1 MTIESFTSCLEEFIM
16 EHDRLLVPGLGAFTA
31 GLQAATIS
39 DNGFTINPPY
49 RKLEFIYGEDLG
61 IGENEQYDFLYSQKE
76 KMDLEKVREELA
88 EIISEIKREVEAN
101 SLVELPGLGKLRS
114 LGDGH
119 LFFVMDK
126 DAQIYPE
133 GFALSSV
140 SLKNRVSS
148 IMEVMAA
155 PKPVEQPAAVAESP
169 KAADIPETDET
180 SKTAEATVIAEA
192 KETAEAPETAET
204 SETAVTSKTAETAE
218 ATETAGNAVS
228 KEPKIA
234 DGLARKK
241 KKMPV
246 VVKVILW
253 LLGIALLLLAGFM
266 ALAYFCPDF
275 IDTLLYSPEEIELLK
290 AL

>member
-16 EHDRLLVPGLGAFTA
+16 EHDRLLVPGLGSFTA

-61 IGENEQYDFLYSQKE
+61 IGENEQYDYLYSIKE

-140 SLKNRVSS
+140 SLKNRVSG
-148 IMEVMAA
+148 IPEVVAA
-155 PKPVEQPAAVAESP
+155 PKPVEQPVAATEGHN
-169 KAADIPETDET
+169 E
-180 SKTAEATVIAEA
+180 AEAS
-192 KETAEAPETAET
+192 ETAESSEPAE
-204 SETAVTSKTAETAE
+204 EAVL
-218 ATETAGNAVS
+218 
-228 KEPKIA
+228 KEQKVA

-241 KKMPV
+241 KRMPV

-275 IDTLLYSPEEIELLK
+275 IDTLLYSPDEIELLK
-290 AL
+290 TL

>member
-16 EHDRLLVPGLGAFTA
+16 EHDRLLVPGLGSFTA

-49 RKLEFIYGEDLG
+49 RKLEFFYGEDLG
-61 IGENEQYDFLYSQKE
+61 IGENEQYDYLYSIKE

-140 SLKNRVSS
+140 SLKNRVSG
-148 IMEVMAA
+148 IPEVVAA
-155 PKPVEQPAAVAESP
+155 PKPVEQPVA
-169 KAADIPETDET
+169 
-180 SKTAEATVIAEA
+180 
-192 KETAEAPETAET
+192 
-204 SETAVTSKTAETAE
+204 
-218 ATETAGNAVS
+218 ATEGHNEAVS
-228 KEPKIA
+228 KEQKVA

-246 VVKVILW
+246 GVKVILW

-275 IDTLLYSPEEIELLK
+275 IDTLLYSPDEIELLK
-290 AL
+290 TL

>member
-16 EHDRLLVPGLGAFTA
+16 EHDRLLVPGLGSFTA

-61 IGENEQYDFLYSQKE
+61 IGENEQYDYLYSIKE

-140 SLKNRVSS
+140 SLKNRVSG
-148 IMEVMAA
+148 IPEVVAA
-155 PKPVEQPAAVAESP
+155 PKPVEQPVAATEGHNEAEPS
-169 KAADIPETDET
+169 
-180 SKTAEATVIAEA
+180 
-192 KETAEAPETAET
+192 ETAEPSEPAE
-204 SETAVTSKTAETAE
+204 E
-218 ATETAGNAVS
+218 AVS
-228 KEPKIA
+228 KEQKVA

-241 KKMPV
+241 KRMPV

-275 IDTLLYSPEEIELLK
+275 IDTLLYSPDEIELLK
-290 AL
+290 TL

>member
-16 EHDRLLVPGLGAFTA
+16 EHDRLLVPGLGSFTA

-61 IGENEQYDFLYSQKE
+61 IGENEQYDYLYSIKE

-140 SLKNRVSS
+140 SLKNRVSG
-148 IMEVMAA
+148 IPEVVAA
-155 PKPVEQPAAVAESP
+155 QKPVEEPVAATEGHN
-169 KAADIPETDET
+169 E
-180 SKTAEATVIAEA
+180 
-192 KETAEAPETAET
+192 AET
-204 SETAVTSKTAETAE
+204 SETAETTVTAEE
-218 ATETAGNAVS
+218 AVS
-228 KEPKIA
+228 KEQKVA

-241 KKMPV
+241 KRMPV

-275 IDTLLYSPEEIELLK
+275 IDTLLYSPDEIELLK
-290 AL
+290 TL

>member
-16 EHDRLLVPGLGAFTA
+16 EHDSLHVPGLGSFKA

-49 RKLEFIYGEDLG
+49 RKLDFIYGEDLG
-61 IGENEQYDFLYSQKE
+61 IGENEQYDFLYSIKE

-101 SLVELPGLGKLRS
+101 SLVELPGLGRLRS

-140 SLKNRVSS
+140 SLKNRVSG
-148 IMEVMAA
+148 IPEVVVT
-155 PKPVEQPAAVAESP
+155 PKPVEQPVATAETTGIAEDPKTVEVPNAAETHRTAEVH
-169 KAADIPETDET
+169 
-180 SKTAEATVIAEA
+180 KTAETTG
-192 KETAEAPETAET
+192 TAEDPETAE
-204 SETAVTSKTAETAE
+204 
-218 ATETAGNAVS
+218 GQVS
-228 KEPKIA
+228 KEQKVA

-241 KKMPV
+241 KKMPM

-275 IDTLLYSPEEIELLK
+275 IDALLYSPEEIELLK

>member
-61 IGENEQYDFLYSQKE
+61 IGENEQYDYLYSIKE

-140 SLKNRVSS
+140 SLKNRVSG
-148 IMEVMAA
+148 IPEVVAI
-155 PKPVEQPAAVAESP
+155 PKPVEQPAAVAEGHNE
-169 KAADIPETDET
+169 AEAIV
-180 SKTAEATVIAEA
+180 TAERQNE
-192 KETAEAPETAET
+192 AET
-204 SETAVTSKTAETAE
+204 SETAED
-218 ATETAGNAVS
+218 AVS
-228 KEPKIA
+228 KEQKVA

-266 ALAYFCPDF
+266 ALAYSCPDF
-275 IDTLLYSPEEIELLK
+275 IDTLLYSPDEIELLK

>member
-16 EHDRLLVPGLGAFTA
+16 EHDRLLVPGLGSFTA

-61 IGENEQYDFLYSQKE
+61 IGENEQYDYLYSIKE

-140 SLKNRVSS
+140 SLKNRVSG
-148 IMEVMAA
+148 IPEVVAA
-155 PKPVEQPAAVAESP
+155 PKPVEQLVA
-169 KAADIPETDET
+169 
-180 SKTAEATVIAEA
+180 
-192 KETAEAPETAET
+192 
-204 SETAVTSKTAETAE
+204 
-218 ATETAGNAVS
+218 ATEGHNEAVS
-228 KEPKIA
+228 KEQKVA

-241 KKMPV
+241 KRMPV

-275 IDTLLYSPEEIELLK
+275 IDTLLYSSDEIELLK
-290 AL
+290 TL

>member
-16 EHDRLLVPGLGAFTA
+16 EHDRLLVPGLGSFTA

-61 IGENEQYDFLYSQKE
+61 IGENEQYDYLYSIKE

-140 SLKNRVSS
+140 SLKNRVSG
-148 IMEVMAA
+148 IPEVVAA
-155 PKPVEQPAAVAESP
+155 PKPVEQPVAATEGHN
-169 KAADIPETDET
+169 E
-180 SKTAEATVIAEA
+180 
-192 KETAEAPETAET
+192 AET
-204 SETAVTSKTAETAE
+204 SETAETTVTAEE
-218 ATETAGNAVS
+218 AVS
-228 KEPKIA
+228 KEQKVA

-241 KKMPV
+241 KRMP

-275 IDTLLYSPEEIELLK
+275 IDTLLYSPDEIELLK
-290 AL
+290 TL

>member
-1 MTIESFTSCLEEFIM
+1 M
-16 EHDRLLVPGLGAFTA
+16 EHDRLLVPGLGSFTA

-61 IGENEQYDFLYSQKE
+61 IGENEQYDYLYSIKE

-88 EIISEIKREVEAN
+88 EIISEIKREVEAS

-140 SLKNRVSS
+140 SLKNRVSG
-148 IMEVMAA
+148 IPEVVAA
-155 PKPVEQPAAVAESP
+155 PKPVEQPVA
-169 KAADIPETDET
+169 
-180 SKTAEATVIAEA
+180 
-192 KETAEAPETAET
+192 
-204 SETAVTSKTAETAE
+204 
-218 ATETAGNAVS
+218 ATEGHNEAVS
-228 KEPKIA
+228 KEQKVA

-275 IDTLLYSPEEIELLK
+275 IDTLLYSPDEIELLK
-290 AL
+290 TL

>member
-16 EHDRLLVPGLGAFTA
+16 EHDRLLVPGLGSFTA

-61 IGENEQYDFLYSQKE
+61 IGENEQYDYLYSIKE

-140 SLKNRVSS
+140 SLKNRVSG
-148 IMEVMAA
+148 IPEVVAA
-155 PKPVEQPAAVAESP
+155 PKPVEQPVAATEGHN
-169 KAADIPETDET
+169 E
-180 SKTAEATVIAEA
+180 AEAS
-192 KETAEAPETAET
+192 ETAEPSEPAE
-204 SETAVTSKTAETAE
+204 E
-218 ATETAGNAVS
+218 AMS
-228 KEPKIA
+228 KEQRIA

-241 KKMPV
+241 KRMPV

-275 IDTLLYSPEEIELLK
+275 IDTLLYSPDEIELLK
-290 AL
+290 TL

>member
-16 EHDRLLVPGLGAFTA
+16 EHDRLLVPGLGSFTA

-61 IGENEQYDFLYSQKE
+61 IGENEQYDYLYSIKE

-140 SLKNRVSS
+140 SLKNRVSG
-148 IMEVMAA
+148 IPEVVAA
-155 PKPVEQPAAVAESP
+155 PKPVEQPVAATEGHN
-169 KAADIPETDET
+169 E
-180 SKTAEATVIAEA
+180 AEAS
-192 KETAEAPETAET
+192 ETAEPSEPAE
-204 SETAVTSKTAETAE
+204 E
-218 ATETAGNAVS
+218 AVS
-228 KEPKIA
+228 KEQKVA

-253 LLGIALLLLAGFM
+253 ILGIALLLLAGFM

-275 IDTLLYSPEEIELLK
+275 IDTLLYSPDEIELLK
-290 AL
+290 TL

>member
-61 IGENEQYDFLYSQKE
+61 IGENEQYDYLYSIKE

-140 SLKNRVSS
+140 SLKNRVSG
-148 IMEVMAA
+148 IPEVVAA
-155 PKPVEQPAAVAESP
+155 PKLVEQLAAVAERHN
-169 KAADIPETDET
+169 E
-180 SKTAEATVIAEA
+180 
-192 KETAEAPETAET
+192 AET
-204 SETAVTSKTAETAE
+204 SETAETTVTAEE
-218 ATETAGNAVS
+218 AVS
-228 KEPKIA
+228 KEQKVA

-241 KKMPV
+241 KRMPV

>member
-16 EHDRLLVPGLGAFTA
+16 EHDRLLVPGLGSFTA

-61 IGENEQYDFLYSQKE
+61 IGENEQYDYLYSIKE

-140 SLKNRVSS
+140 SLKNRVSG
-148 IMEVMAA
+148 IPEVVAA
-155 PKPVEQPAAVAESP
+155 PKPVEQPVA
-169 KAADIPETDET
+169 
-180 SKTAEATVIAEA
+180 
-192 KETAEAPETAET
+192 
-204 SETAVTSKTAETAE
+204 
-218 ATETAGNAVS
+218 ATEGHNEAVS
-228 KEPKIA
+228 KEQKVA

-246 VVKVILW
+246 GVKVILW

-266 ALAYFCPDF
+266 ALAYLCPDF
-275 IDTLLYSPEEIELLK
+275 IDTLLYSPDEIELLK
-290 AL
+290 TL

>member
-16 EHDRLLVPGLGAFTA
+16 EHDRLLVPGLGSFTA

-61 IGENEQYDFLYSQKE
+61 IGENEQYDYLYSIKE

-140 SLKNRVSS
+140 SLKNRVSG
-148 IMEVMAA
+148 IPEVVAA
-155 PKPVEQPAAVAESP
+155 PKPVEQPVAATEGHN
-169 KAADIPETDET
+169 E
-180 SKTAEATVIAEA
+180 AEAS
-192 KETAEAPETAET
+192 ETAEPSEPAE
-204 SETAVTSKTAETAE
+204 E
-218 ATETAGNAVS
+218 AVS
-228 KEPKIA
+228 KEQKVA
-234 DGLARKK
+234 DGLAKKK

-246 VVKVILW
+246 GVKVILW

-275 IDTLLYSPEEIELLK
+275 IDTLLYSPDEIELLK
-290 AL
+290 TL

>member
-16 EHDRLLVPGLGAFTA
+16 EHDRLLVPGLGSFTA

-61 IGENEQYDFLYSQKE
+61 IGENEQYDYLYSIKE

-140 SLKNRVSS
+140 SLKNRVSG
-148 IMEVMAA
+148 IPEVVAV
-155 PKPVEQPAAVAESP
+155 PKPVEQPVAATEGHN
-169 KAADIPETDET
+169 E
-180 SKTAEATVIAEA
+180 AEAS
-192 KETAEAPETAET
+192 ETAESSEPAE
-204 SETAVTSKTAETAE
+204 E
-218 ATETAGNAVS
+218 AVS
-228 KEPKIA
+228 KEQKVA

-241 KKMPV
+241 KRMPV

-275 IDTLLYSPEEIELLK
+275 IDTLLYSPDEIELLK
-290 AL
+290 TL

>member
-16 EHDRLLVPGLGAFTA
+16 EHDRLLVPGLGSFTA

-61 IGENEQYDFLYSQKE
+61 IGENEQYDYLYSIKE

-101 SLVELPGLGKLRS
+101 SLVERPGLGKLRS

-140 SLKNRVSS
+140 SLKNRVSG
-148 IMEVMAA
+148 IPEVVAA
-155 PKPVEQPAAVAESP
+155 PKPVEQPVAATEGHN
-169 KAADIPETDET
+169 E
-180 SKTAEATVIAEA
+180 
-192 KETAEAPETAET
+192 AET
-204 SETAVTSKTAETAE
+204 SETAEPSEPAEE
-218 ATETAGNAVS
+218 AVS
-228 KEPKIA
+228 KEQKVA

-241 KKMPV
+241 KRMPV

-275 IDTLLYSPEEIELLK
+275 IDTLLYSPDEIELLK
-290 AL
+290 TL

>member
-16 EHDRLLVPGLGAFTA
+16 EHDRLLVPGLGSFTA

-61 IGENEQYDFLYSQKE
+61 IGENEQYEYLYSIKE

-140 SLKNRVSS
+140 SLKNRVSG
-148 IMEVMAA
+148 IPEVVAA
-155 PKPVEQPAAVAESP
+155 PKPVEQPVAATEGHN
-169 KAADIPETDET
+169 E
-180 SKTAEATVIAEA
+180 
-192 KETAEAPETAET
+192 AET
-204 SETAVTSKTAETAE
+204 SETAEPSEPSE
-218 ATETAGNAVS
+218 EAVS
-228 KEPKIA
+228 KEQKVA

-275 IDTLLYSPEEIELLK
+275 IDTLLYSPDEIELLK
-290 AL
+290 TL

>member
-16 EHDRLLVPGLGAFTA
+16 EHDRLLVPGLGSFTA

-61 IGENEQYDFLYSQKE
+61 IGENEQYDYLYSIKE

-140 SLKNRVSS
+140 SLKNRVSG
-148 IMEVMAA
+148 IPEVVAA
-155 PKPVEQPAAVAESP
+155 PKPVEQPVAATEGHN
-169 KAADIPETDET
+169 E
-180 SKTAEATVIAEA
+180 
-192 KETAEAPETAET
+192 AET
-204 SETAVTSKTAETAE
+204 SETAEPSEPAEE
-218 ATETAGNAVS
+218 AVS
-228 KEPKIA
+228 KEQKVA
-234 DGLARKK
+234 DGLAIKK
-241 KKMPV
+241 KRMPV

-275 IDTLLYSPEEIELLK
+275 IDTLLYSPDEIELLK
-290 AL
+290 TL

>member
-39 DNGFTINPPY
+39 DNGFSINPPY

-61 IGENEQYDFLYSQKE
+61 IGENEQYDYLYSIKE

-140 SLKNRVSS
+140 SLKNRVSG
-148 IMEVMAA
+148 IPEV
-155 PKPVEQPAAVAESP
+155 VAAVAERHN
-169 KAADIPETDET
+169 E
-180 SKTAEATVIAEA
+180 
-192 KETAEAPETAET
+192 AET
-204 SETAVTSKTAETAE
+204 SETAETTVTAEE
-218 ATETAGNAVS
+218 AVS
-228 KEPKIA
+228 KEPKTA

-275 IDTLLYSPEEIELLK
+275 IDTLLYSPDEIELLK

>member
-61 IGENEQYDFLYSQKE
+61 IGENEQYDYLYSIKE

-140 SLKNRVSS
+140 SLKNRVSG
-148 IMEVMAA
+148 IPEV
-155 PKPVEQPAAVAESP
+155 VAAVAER
-169 KAADIPETDET
+169 
-180 SKTAEATVIAEA
+180 
-192 KETAEAPETAET
+192 PETAE
-204 SETAVTSKTAETAE
+204 
-218 ATETAGNAVS
+218 GHVS
-228 KEPKIA
+228 KEQKVA

-241 KKMPV
+241 KRMPV

-275 IDTLLYSPEEIELLK
+275 IDTLLYSPDEIELLK

>member
-16 EHDRLLVPGLGAFTA
+16 EHDRLLVPGLGSFTA

-61 IGENEQYDFLYSQKE
+61 IGENEQYDYLYSIKE

-140 SLKNRVSS
+140 SLKNRVSG
-148 IMEVMAA
+148 IPEVVAA
-155 PKPVEQPAAVAESP
+155 PKPVEQPVAATEGHNEAKATVTAESHN
-169 KAADIPETDET
+169 E
-180 SKTAEATVIAEA
+180 
-192 KETAEAPETAET
+192 AET
-204 SETAVTSKTAETAE
+204 SETAETTVTAEE
-218 ATETAGNAVS
+218 AVS
-228 KEPKIA
+228 KEQKVA

-275 IDTLLYSPEEIELLK
+275 IDTLLYSPDEIELLK

>member
-16 EHDRLLVPGLGAFTA
+16 EHDRLLVPGLGSFTA

-49 RKLEFIYGEDLG
+49 RKLDFIYGEDLG

-126 DAQIYPE
+126 TAQIYPE

-140 SLKNRVSS
+140 SLKNRVSG
-148 IMEVMAA
+148 IPEVVAA
-155 PKPVEQPAAVAESP
+155 PKPVEQLAAVAERHN
-169 KAADIPETDET
+169 E
-180 SKTAEATVIAEA
+180 
-192 KETAEAPETAET
+192 AET
-204 SETAVTSKTAETAE
+204 SETAETTVTAEE
-218 ATETAGNAVS
+218 AVS
-228 KEPKIA
+228 KEQKVA

-241 KKMPV
+241 KRMPV

-275 IDTLLYSPEEIELLK
+275 IDTLLYSPDEIELLK

>member
-16 EHDRLLVPGLGAFTA
+16 EHDKLLVPGLGSFTA

-49 RKLEFIYGEDLG
+49 RKLDFIYGEDLG
-61 IGENEQYDFLYSQKE
+61 IGENEQYDFLYSIKE

-88 EIISEIKREVEAN
+88 EIISEIKREVEVN

-140 SLKNRVSS
+140 SLKNRVSG
-148 IMEVMAA
+148 IPEVVAA
-155 PKPVEQPAAVAESP
+155 PKPVEQPVAAAE
-169 KAADIPETDET
+169 AHVTAEGPETTEH
-180 SKTAEATVIAEA
+180 S
-192 KETAEAPETAET
+192 ETAEVHKAAENPGTAEGP
-204 SETAVTSKTAETAE
+204 EPAELQ
-218 ATETAGNAVS
+218 VS
-228 KEPKIA
+228 KGQKVA

>member
-61 IGENEQYDFLYSQKE
+61 IGENEQYDYLYSIKE

-126 DAQIYPE
+126 DAQIYPD

-140 SLKNRVSS
+140 SLKNRVSG
-148 IMEVMAA
+148 IPEV
-155 PKPVEQPAAVAESP
+155 VAAVAERHN
-169 KAADIPETDET
+169 E
-180 SKTAEATVIAEA
+180 
-192 KETAEAPETAET
+192 AET
-204 SETAVTSKTAETAE
+204 SETAE
-218 ATETAGNAVS
+218 ATVTGEEAVS
-228 KEPKIA
+228 KEQKVA

-241 KKMPV
+241 KRMPV
-246 VVKVILW
+246 GVKVILW

-275 IDTLLYSPEEIELLK
+275 IDTLLYSPDEIELLK

>member
-16 EHDRLLVPGLGAFTA
+16 EHDRLLVPGLGSFTA

-61 IGENEQYDFLYSQKE
+61 IGENEQYDYLYSIKE

-88 EIISEIKREVEAN
+88 EIISEIKREVEEN

-140 SLKNRVSS
+140 SLKNRVSG
-148 IMEVMAA
+148 IPEVVAA
-155 PKPVEQPAAVAESP
+155 PKPVEQPVA
-169 KAADIPETDET
+169 
-180 SKTAEATVIAEA
+180 
-192 KETAEAPETAET
+192 
-204 SETAVTSKTAETAE
+204 
-218 ATETAGNAVS
+218 ATEGHNEAVS
-228 KEPKIA
+228 KEQKVA

-241 KKMPV
+241 KRMPV

-253 LLGIALLLLAGFM
+253 LLGISLLLLAGFM

-275 IDTLLYSPEEIELLK
+275 IDTLLYSPDEIELLK
-290 AL
+290 TL

>member
-16 EHDRLLVPGLGAFTA
+16 EHDRLLVPGLGSFTA

-61 IGENEQYDFLYSQKE
+61 IGENEQYDYLYSIKE

-140 SLKNRVSS
+140 SLKNRVSG
-148 IMEVMAA
+148 IPEVVAA
-155 PKPVEQPAAVAESP
+155 PKPVEQPVA
-169 KAADIPETDET
+169 
-180 SKTAEATVIAEA
+180 
-192 KETAEAPETAET
+192 
-204 SETAVTSKTAETAE
+204 
-218 ATETAGNAVS
+218 ATEGHNEAVS
-228 KEPKIA
+228 KEQKVA
-234 DGLARKK
+234 DGLAKKK

-246 VVKVILW
+246 GVKVILW

-266 ALAYFCPDF
+266 ALAYLCPDF
-275 IDTLLYSPEEIELLK
+275 IDTLLYSPDEIELLK
-290 AL
+290 TL

>member
-61 IGENEQYDFLYSQKE
+61 IGENEQYDYLYSIKE

-88 EIISEIKREVEAN
+88 EIISEIKREVEVN

-140 SLKNRVSS
+140 SLKNRVSG
-148 IMEVMAA
+148 IPEVVVA
-155 PKPVEQPAAVAESP
+155 PKPVEQLAA
-169 KAADIPETDET
+169 
-180 SKTAEATVIAEA
+180 ATERHN
-192 KETAEAPETAET
+192 EAET
-204 SETAVTSKTAETAE
+204 SETAETTVTAEE
-218 ATETAGNAVS
+218 AVS
-228 KEPKIA
+228 KEQKVA

-241 KKMPV
+241 KRMPV

-275 IDTLLYSPEEIELLK
+275 IDTLLYSPDEIELLK

>member
-16 EHDRLLVPGLGAFTA
+16 EHDRLLVPGLGSFTA

-61 IGENEQYDFLYSQKE
+61 IGENEQYDYLYSIKE

-133 GFALSSV
+133 GFALTSV
-140 SLKNRVSS
+140 SLKNRVSG
-148 IMEVMAA
+148 IPEVVAA
-155 PKPVEQPAAVAESP
+155 PKPVEQPVAATEGHN
-169 KAADIPETDET
+169 E
-180 SKTAEATVIAEA
+180 
-192 KETAEAPETAET
+192 AET
-204 SETAVTSKTAETAE
+204 SETAEPSEPAEE
-218 ATETAGNAVS
+218 AVS
-228 KEPKIA
+228 KEQKVA

-241 KKMPV
+241 KRMPV

-253 LLGIALLLLAGFM
+253 LLGIALILLAGFM

-275 IDTLLYSPEEIELLK
+275 IDTLLYSPDEIELLK
-290 AL
+290 TL

>member
-16 EHDRLLVPGLGAFTA
+16 EHDRLLVPGLGSFTA

-61 IGENEQYDFLYSQKE
+61 IGENEQYDYLYSIKE

-140 SLKNRVSS
+140 SLKNRVSG
-148 IMEVMAA
+148 IPEVMAA
-155 PKPVEQPAAVAESP
+155 PKPVEQPVAATEGHN
-169 KAADIPETDET
+169 E
-180 SKTAEATVIAEA
+180 AEAS
-192 KETAEAPETAET
+192 ETAEPSEPAE
-204 SETAVTSKTAETAE
+204 E
-218 ATETAGNAVS
+218 AVS
-228 KEPKIA
+228 KEQKVA

-241 KKMPV
+241 KRMPV

-275 IDTLLYSPEEIELLK
+275 IDTLLYSPDEIELLK
-290 AL
+290 TL

>member
-1 MTIESFTSCLEEFIM
+1 MTIESFTSFLEEFIM
-16 EHDRLLVPGLGAFTA
+16 EHDRLLVPGLGSFTA

-61 IGENEQYDFLYSQKE
+61 IGENEQYDYLYSIKE

-140 SLKNRVSS
+140 SLKNRVSG
-148 IMEVMAA
+148 IPEVVAV
-155 PKPVEQPAAVAESP
+155 PKPVEQPVA
-169 KAADIPETDET
+169 
-180 SKTAEATVIAEA
+180 
-192 KETAEAPETAET
+192 
-204 SETAVTSKTAETAE
+204 
-218 ATETAGNAVS
+218 ATEGHNEAVS
-228 KEPKIA
+228 KEQKVA

-241 KKMPV
+241 KRMPV

-275 IDTLLYSPEEIELLK
+275 IDTLLYSPDEIELLK
-290 AL
+290 TL

>member
-16 EHDRLLVPGLGAFTA
+16 EHDRLLVPGLGSFTA

-61 IGENEQYDFLYSQKE
+61 IGENEQYDYLYSIKE

-140 SLKNRVSS
+140 SLKNRVSG
-148 IMEVMAA
+148 IPEVVAA
-155 PKPVEQPAAVAESP
+155 PKPVEQPVA
-169 KAADIPETDET
+169 
-180 SKTAEATVIAEA
+180 
-192 KETAEAPETAET
+192 
-204 SETAVTSKTAETAE
+204 
-218 ATETAGNAVS
+218 ATEGHNEAVS
-228 KEPKIA
+228 KEQKVA

-241 KKMPV
+241 KRMPV

-266 ALAYFCPDF
+266 TLAYFCPDF
-275 IDTLLYSPEEIELLK
+275 IDTLLYSPDEIELLK
-290 AL
+290 TL

>member
-49 RKLEFIYGEDLG
+49 RKLEFIYGEDLD
-61 IGENEQYDFLYSQKE
+61 IGENEQYDYLYSIKE

-140 SLKNRVSS
+140 SLKNRVSG
-148 IMEVMAA
+148 IPEV
-155 PKPVEQPAAVAESP
+155 VSAVAERHN
-169 KAADIPETDET
+169 E
-180 SKTAEATVIAEA
+180 
-192 KETAEAPETAET
+192 AET
-204 SETAVTSKTAETAE
+204 SETAETTVTAEE
-218 ATETAGNAVS
+218 AVS
-228 KEPKIA
+228 KEQKVA

-241 KKMPV
+241 KRMPV

-275 IDTLLYSPEEIELLK
+275 IDTLLYSPDEIELLK

>member
-16 EHDRLLVPGLGAFTA
+16 EHDRLLVPGLGSFKA

-61 IGENEQYDFLYSQKE
+61 IGENEQYDYLYSIKE

-140 SLKNRVSS
+140 SLKNRVSG
-148 IMEVMAA
+148 IPEVVAA
-155 PKPVEQPAAVAESP
+155 PKPVEQPVAATEGHN
-169 KAADIPETDET
+169 E
-180 SKTAEATVIAEA
+180 AEAS
-192 KETAEAPETAET
+192 ETAET
-204 SETAVTSKTAETAE
+204 TVTAEE
-218 ATETAGNAVS
+218 AVS
-228 KEPKIA
+228 KEQKVA

-241 KKMPV
+241 KRMPV

-275 IDTLLYSPEEIELLK
+275 IDTLLYSPDEIELLK
-290 AL
+290 TL

>member
-61 IGENEQYDFLYSQKE
+61 IGENEQYDYLYSIKE

-88 EIISEIKREVEAN
+88 EIISEIKREVEVN

-140 SLKNRVSS
+140 SLKNRVSG
-148 IMEVMAA
+148 IPEV
-155 PKPVEQPAAVAESP
+155 VAAVAERHN
-169 KAADIPETDET
+169 E
-180 SKTAEATVIAEA
+180 
-192 KETAEAPETAET
+192 AET
-204 SETAVTSKTAETAE
+204 SETAETTVTAEE
-218 ATETAGNAVS
+218 AVS
-228 KEPKIA
+228 KEQKVT

-275 IDTLLYSPEEIELLK
+275 IDTLLYSPDEIELLK

>member
-16 EHDRLLVPGLGAFTA
+16 EHDRLLVPGLGSFTA

-61 IGENEQYDFLYSQKE
+61 IGENEQYDYLYSIKE

-140 SLKNRVSS
+140 SLKNRVSG
-148 IMEVMAA
+148 IPEVVAA
-155 PKPVEQPAAVAESP
+155 PNPVEQLVA
-169 KAADIPETDET
+169 
-180 SKTAEATVIAEA
+180 
-192 KETAEAPETAET
+192 
-204 SETAVTSKTAETAE
+204 
-218 ATETAGNAVS
+218 ATEGHNEAVS
-228 KEPKIA
+228 KEQKVA
-234 DGLARKK
+234 DGLAKKK

-275 IDTLLYSPEEIELLK
+275 IDTLLYSPDEIELLK
-290 AL
+290 TL

>member
-16 EHDRLLVPGLGAFTA
+16 EHDRLLVPGLGSFTA

-61 IGENEQYDFLYSQKE
+61 IGENEQYDYLYSIKE

-140 SLKNRVSS
+140 SLKNRVSG
-148 IMEVMAA
+148 IPEVVAA
-155 PKPVEQPAAVAESP
+155 PKPVEQLAAVAERHNE
-169 KAADIPETDET
+169 AET
-180 SKTAEATVIAEA
+180 S
-192 KETAEAPETAET
+192 ETAET
-204 SETAVTSKTAETAE
+204 SEIAED
-218 ATETAGNAVS
+218 AVS
-228 KEPKIA
+228 KEQKVA

-275 IDTLLYSPEEIELLK
+275 IDTLLYSPDEIELLK

>member
-16 EHDRLLVPGLGAFTA
+16 EHDRLLVPGLGSFTA

-61 IGENEQYDFLYSQKE
+61 IGENEQYDYLYSIKE

-140 SLKNRVSS
+140 SLKNRVSG
-148 IMEVMAA
+148 IPEVVAA
-155 PKPVEQPAAVAESP
+155 PKPVEQPVAATEGHN
-169 KAADIPETDET
+169 E
-180 SKTAEATVIAEA
+180 
-192 KETAEAPETAET
+192 AET
-204 SETAVTSKTAETAE
+204 SETAETTVTAEE
-218 ATETAGNAVS
+218 AVS
-228 KEPKIA
+228 KEQKVA
-234 DGLARKK
+234 DGLAIKK
-241 KKMPV
+241 KRMPV

-275 IDTLLYSPEEIELLK
+275 IDTLLYSPDEIELLK
-290 AL
+290 TL

>member
-16 EHDRLLVPGLGAFTA
+16 EHDRLLVPGLGSFTA

-61 IGENEQYDFLYSQKE
+61 IGENEQYDYLYSIKE

-88 EIISEIKREVEAN
+88 EMISEIKREVEAN

-140 SLKNRVSS
+140 SLKNRVSG
-148 IMEVMAA
+148 IPEVVAA
-155 PKPVEQPAAVAESP
+155 PKPVEQPVAATEGHN
-169 KAADIPETDET
+169 E
-180 SKTAEATVIAEA
+180 AEAS
-192 KETAEAPETAET
+192 ETAESSEPAE
-204 SETAVTSKTAETAE
+204 E
-218 ATETAGNAVS
+218 AVS
-228 KEPKIA
+228 KEQKVA

-241 KKMPV
+241 KRMPV

-275 IDTLLYSPEEIELLK
+275 IDTLLYSPDEIELLK
-290 AL
+290 TL

>member
-61 IGENEQYDFLYSQKE
+61 IGENEQYDYLYSIKE

-88 EIISEIKREVEAN
+88 EIISEIKREVEVN

-114 LGDGH
+114 LDDGH

-140 SLKNRVSS
+140 SLKNRVSG
-148 IMEVMAA
+148 IPEVVAA
-155 PKPVEQPAAVAESP
+155 PKPVEQLAAVAERHN
-169 KAADIPETDET
+169 E
-180 SKTAEATVIAEA
+180 
-192 KETAEAPETAET
+192 AET
-204 SETAVTSKTAETAE
+204 SETAED
-218 ATETAGNAVS
+218 AVS
-228 KEPKIA
+228 KEQKVA

-275 IDTLLYSPEEIELLK
+275 IDTLLYSPDEIELLK